1 MHGSEAVERVTE
13 HQTVSKHFTKAI
25 CVMKLDPHEHVVQH
39 FRSTTEF
46 LKDLKF
52 NSSFLRIPSHFGISK
67 LLERRTLNYN
77 INKENCN

>member
-52 NSSFLRIPSHFGISK
+52 NSSFYEYQAILGYLSYWSEEH
-67 LLERRTLNYN
+67 
-77 INKENCN
+77 